1 MTHEKSLNKKRILR
15 AARSRSKMS
24 SCASRPRL
32 VVSKSLRHIEAQLI
46 DDSQS
51 RTLFGTSTKSAK
63 AEALKD
69 SPAKIALLAS
79 EIATFCK
86 ANSIESIIFDRSGN
100 PYHGNVAALADN
112 LRKQG
117 LNF

>member
-1 MTHEKSLNKKRILR
+1 MTQIKSLNKKRILR
-15 AARSRSKMS
+15 AGRSRSKMAS
-24 SCASRPRL
+24 SATRPRL
-32 VVSKSLRHIEAQLI
+32 VISKSLRHIEAQLI
-46 DDSQS
+46 DDTQS

-69 SPAKIALLAS
+69 SAAKLELLS
-79 EIATFCK
+79 TEISTFCK
-86 ANSIESIIFDRSGN
+86 ANKIESIIFDRSGN
-100 PYHGNVAALADN
+100 PYHGNIAALADN